1 MSFNVFNHRGG
12 YQIKNW
18 GVKQALYDV
27 LLYFCGVFFGDLLK
41 NIIQY
46 NLTGKSV
53 MHLSFLQHIFSASV
67 GISLHFPHT
76 HTSLEKPLQA
86 EDDTLLKMSWTRLG
100 CFSAILRHSCRNFS
114 NSILAISSYNITLD
128 EKIHFPCTK
137 QHNSKLNIALHML
150 KFWHKNIQLIL
161 KNKLQQ
167 WVNIL
172 YSKQTLE
179 YYCFT

>member
-1 MSFNVFNHRGG
+1 MFW
-12 YQIKNW
+12 KT
-18 GVKQALYDV
+18 
-27 LLYFCGVFFGDLLK
+27 
-41 NIIQY
+41 IIQY

-53 MHLSFLQHIFSASV
+53 MHLSFLQHTFSASV

-76 HTSLEKPLQA
+76 HTHQSGKAPPGWGWYPPCWGA
-86 EDDTLLKMSWTRLG
+86 GLKMSWTRLG
-100 CFSAILRHSCRNFS
+100 CFSAILRQSCRNSS
-114 NSILAISSYNITLD
+114 NSILAISSYIITLD
-128 EKIHFPCTK
+128 EKIHLPCTK
-137 QHNSKLNIALHML
+137 QHNSKLNIALHIL

-179 YYCFT
+179 YYCLTKPTFFRSPE